1 MTPPDDTGPPPVSG
15 LTQLALDKLTRVLG
29 AEQGKRAFS
38 QTLVAVRLTD
48 LRTPNELYTFG
59 EHLSKQG
66 GFEAAVGRLLTVAA
80 VIRGAN
86 NAGRST

>member
-1 MTPPDDTGPPPVSG
+1 MTPPHDAGPPPAPG
-15 LTQLALDKLTRVLG
+15 LAQLALDKLTRVLG
-29 AEQGKRAFS
+29 AEQGKRAFA
-38 QTLVAVRLTD
+38 QTLIAVGLTD

-66 GFEAAVGRLLTVAA
+66 GFQAAVGRLLTVAA

-86 NAGRST
+86 NPAQGT